1 MSMYS
6 DHITYHPPG
15 TLNVKGAPPGQG
27 TGDKTQRGTYVHP
40 IATTLPAP
48 EAPFL
53 LCYQF
58 QGPDH
63 GSFPGLCV
71 SVGGGLGFPA
81 GGW

>member
-6 DHITYHPPG
+6 DHIIYHRG
-15 TLNVKGAPPGQG
+15 TLNMKGG
-27 TGDKTQRGTYVHP
+27 TTWTGHWEQNTAWDVCSP
-40 IATTLPAP
+40 FDTTLPAP

-71 SVGGGLGFPA
+71 GVGGGLGFPA